1 MTVPKEKK
9 RHLIIMSLLEMLMVG
24 YEGQRNCSVALLIL
38 WLRFSQYFNYKL
50 LISAV

>member
-1 MTVPKEKK
+1 
-9 RHLIIMSLLEMLMVG
+9 MSLIEMLMAG
-24 YEGQRNCSVALLIL
+24 YEGQHNYSVALVIL